1 MKRRLRVVGSARIE
15 RIARTSSMWIA
26 PACAMLLSACV
37 AGPDYRKPDVPL
49 PVVWKVDAP
58 WREST
63 PDDAT
68 AKGPW
73 WQRFNDPQ
81 LDALETQALANSP
94 TLQLANARLN
104 QARAVVAA
112 ASAGVFPQ
120 IGLGARAQRLKISA
134 DRPLS
139 NYAAPNFSTVQ
150 NDYTLALTVNYE
162 FDLAGRVQR
171 SIEGVRAS
179 AEQAAIDFENTRLL
193 LTADLATAYFN
204 LRGLDAE
211 LDVLQRSIALQRRAL
226 EFVSSRHDLG
236 AASGLDVAQQQ
247 ALLDNTLTQIDIL
260 RRQRDPFEH
269 AIATLT
275 GTAAPVFSIVA
286 DLKEPAPPV
295 IPLGV
300 PSDVLERRPDV
311 ASAERAM
318 AAANAQIGVATAA
331 FYPSIL
337 LGPQIGVDSRV
348 LGSLFDAPSLL
359 WSLGVSASQ
368 TIFDGGRLRANV
380 DFAKA
385 GYDGTV
391 ANYRRVV
398 LTAMQEV
405 EDGITGLEAL
415 DRASA
420 QSRQAVASSRRVLD
434 LATSR
439 YEGGA
444 STYLDVI
451 TAQQSLLGVERQT
464 TQLQSQR
471 RVTSVFLVKAL
482 GGDWQRATGPVAQVS
497 K

>member
-1 MKRRLRVVGSARIE
+1 
-15 RIARTSSMWIA
+15 
-26 PACAMLLSACV
+26 
-37 AGPDYRKPDVPL
+37 
-49 PVVWKVDAP
+49 
-58 WREST
+58 
-63 PDDAT
+63 
-68 AKGPW
+68 
-73 WQRFNDPQ
+73 
-81 LDALETQALANSP
+81 
-94 TLQLANARLN
+94 
-104 QARAVVAA
+104 
-112 ASAGVFPQ
+112 
-120 IGLGARAQRLKISA
+120 
-134 DRPLS
+134 
-139 NYAAPNFSTVQ
+139 
-150 NDYTLALTVNYE
+150 
-162 FDLAGRVQR
+162 
-171 SIEGVRAS
+171 
-179 AEQAAIDFENTRLL
+179 
-193 LTADLATAYFN
+193 
-204 LRGLDAE
+204 
-211 LDVLQRSIALQRRAL
+211 
-226 EFVSSRHDLG
+226 
-236 AASGLDVAQQQ
+236 
-247 ALLDNTLTQIDIL
+247 
-260 RRQRDPFEH
+260 
-269 AIATLT
+269 
-275 GTAAPVFSIVA
+275 VFSIVA